1 MTRRTSFVFF
11 VFVGLLPGLA
21 LVETAGTPVS
31 PKNLPKVATAS
42 LPIRPVTFGH
52 AVVPSGITSVLD
64 LAEVIAREPKLY
76 RGFELRHA
84 QKVTV
89 KENFWAYTSYRKNG
103 RIYFT
108 KNPVLILAGETIFTD
123 GNILIRARCGNEISI
138 IPSLPTSPE
147 EPPDTELLVPPS
159 AEIPFEPIPVDFPV
173 PTNPVLPP
181 TETPITPLPIIP
193 IVPTLC
199 CAAIP
204 VTSEP
209 PLPSPTPEPE
219 SLVLLTTGLIAL
231 VYRSRDS
238 KRER

>member
-1 MTRRTSFVFF
+1 LKRRTSFVFF
-11 VFVGLLPGLA
+11 VLIGLLPGLA

-31 PKNLPKVATAS
+31 PKNHPKVATAS
-42 LPIRPVTFGH
+42 LPIRQDMTFGH
-52 AVVPSGITSVLD
+52 AVVPSGITSILD
-64 LAEVIAREPKLY
+64 LAGVIAREPKLY
-76 RGFELRHA
+76 RGFMLRHA

-89 KENFWAYTSYRKNG
+89 RENFWAYTSYRKNG

-123 GNILIRARCGNEISI
+123 DNILIRARCGNELSI
-138 IPSLPTSPE
+138 IPSLPVSPE

-199 CAAIP
+199 CATLPLTP
-204 VTSEP
+204 VSA
-209 PLPSPTPEPE
+209 PSPTPEPE
-219 SLVLLTTGLIAL
+219 SLFLFVTGLIAL
-231 VYRSRDS
+231 LAYRR
-238 KRER
+238 RGAR